1 MERIGVY
8 LKMGK
13 KIKYGL
19 FDYSCGKCGQRVSG
33 ESRYCEHCGTHFRKI
48 IEQYKRLTK
57 ES

>member
-1 MERIGVY
+1 
-8 LKMGK
+8 MGK